1 MFTDPANIEALKII
15 PLFLDFNNEQLKKI
29 SEISDV
35 IELDPGDTPIL
46 EGAQLDYLYVLMDG
60 EIKVEVYL
68 PTHGQL
74 ETARLGPLDIL
85 GWSSMTPVVRQRTGT
100 TTAIT
105 HCKLIRINGKLLF
118 TLCEED
124 HDIGFF
130 IFRRIAN
137 VAARSWLT
145 TRLQLMNIII
155 EENKAIPEK
164 A

>member
-60 EIKVEVYL
+60 EIKVEVYI
-68 PTHGQL
+68 PKRGQL

-105 HCKLIRINGKLLF
+105 HCKLIRIHGKQF
-118 TLCEED
+118 FKLCEED
-124 HDIGFF
+124 HDIGYF

-145 TRLQLMNIII
+145 TRLQFMNIIL
-155 EENKAIPEK
+155 EEKNFIPQ
-164 A
+164 